1 MIKPR
6 ALSGFPEYLPAQQL
20 AFNRVLS
27 LIRSTYEAHGFTP
40 IETPSVEHRDVLTAK
55 GADDAEIYALTR
67 LNAGPDERDTDL
79 ALHFDLSV
87 PLARYVAQHESQLV
101 FPFQRSQIQK
111 VWRGERPQAGRYREF
126 YQADIDVIGRGSL
139 SLLYDAVLPAVVSD
153 ALTRLNIGPFC
164 IRLNNRQVLQ
174 GYFESL
180 GLAPVAVPQAL
191 RILDRLEKV
200 GIDRV
205 RQDFTTL
212 GVSPDTLT
220 PFLDLVTSN
229 LASDALLSELAGQAR
244 NALFDR
250 GVTELHVVL
259 SGLRDLGVPEAN
271 FQVDLSIA
279 RGLGY
284 YTGTV
289 YETKLLNFP
298 GLGSICSGGRYE
310 NLVGHF
316 HTGTFPGVGLSI
328 GVSRFVPALLEAGV
342 LSARTS
348 TTAQVL
354 VTLLQPE
361 HQGESLRLGA
371 ELRSQGVSTE
381 VYLEP
386 HRLGQQLRYADRKGF
401 RLAVMVGD
409 TELQA
414 GQVRVKD
421 LQTGE
426 ESLLSRAQW
435 ALGIWQRL
443 SNAR

>member
-1 MIKPR
+1 M
-6 ALSGFPEYLPAQQL
+6 
-20 AFNRVLS
+20 
-27 LIRSTYEAHGFTP
+27 
-40 IETPSVEHRDVLTAK
+40 
-55 GADDAEIYALTR
+55 
-67 LNAGPDERDTDL
+67 
-79 ALHFDLSV
+79 
-87 PLARYVAQHESQLV
+87 
-101 FPFQRSQIQK
+101 
-111 VWRGERPQAGRYREF
+111 
-126 YQADIDVIGRGSL
+126 
-139 SLLYDAVLPAVVSD
+139 LYDAVLPAVVSD

-244 NALFDR
+244 NALFDQ
-250 GVTELHVVL
+250 GVAELHVVL

-279 RGLGY
+279 RGPGY

-289 YETKLLNFP
+289 YETKLLDFP

-310 NLVGHF
+310 NLVGYF

-342 LSARTS
+342 FSASTS

-371 ELRSQGVSTE
+371 ELRSQGVNTE

-386 HRLGQQLRYADRKGF
+386 HRLGQQLRYTDRKGF
-401 RLAVMVGD
+401 RLAVMIGD

-414 GQVRVKD
+414 GQLRVKD

-426 ESLLSRAQW
+426 EKLLDRAQW
-435 ALGIWQRL
+435 AVDIRQRL
-443 SNAR
+443 LDAL